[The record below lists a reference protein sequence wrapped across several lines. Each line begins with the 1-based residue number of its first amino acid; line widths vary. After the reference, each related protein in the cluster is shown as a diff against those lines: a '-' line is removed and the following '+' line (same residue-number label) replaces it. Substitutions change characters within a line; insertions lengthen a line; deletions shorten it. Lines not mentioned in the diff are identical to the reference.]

1 MAITV
6 SSPSVDRGARQF
18 QGAFKEMWQVT
29 ATLSFAAIG
38 AGAEDTGDIT
48 VNGVAVGDSVIAFAV
63 NADPEENIF
72 VYNPM
77 VSAANTV
84 SFSVTNLSGS
94 SDTPA
99 ATEVKLLIGRPNW

>member
-48 VNGVAVGDSVIAFAV
+48 VNGVAVGDSVIAF
-63 NADPEENIF
+63 

-84 SFSVTNLSGS
+84 SLSVTNLSAG